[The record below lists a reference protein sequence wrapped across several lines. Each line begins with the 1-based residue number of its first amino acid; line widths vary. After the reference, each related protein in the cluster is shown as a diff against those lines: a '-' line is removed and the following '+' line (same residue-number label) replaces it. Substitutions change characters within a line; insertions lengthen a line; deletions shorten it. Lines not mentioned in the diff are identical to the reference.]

1 MAPEV
6 PNGAERVQERIGDL
20 DGDDAPDRL
29 VTWAVTLDEDETVFH
44 LRVMTGSGFVV
55 ERELTEAS
63 ATADV
68 RPLGT
73 VPIGDGHQAA
83 LVVEDVGAS
92 AELISVWGFHDWE
105 DERCALGRLTIADDA
120 APVVFPVGATVGVTN
135 SLACAEVEGV
145 PTLAV
150 REATASEDGET
161 YEWTETHL
169 YWEGAGALRTVSQ
182 DAGSFAADDD
192 RREEFASLHCPGI
205 DLQ

>member
-1 MAPEV
+1 MTTRRHAITSVLVGVALLLTGCGQDDAELVGSGTEATTADDATTAAPATTPAPSPTTSDTSPPTPTAAPSTEATVASAAGGCDPAASDMAPEV

-44 LRVMTGSGFVV
+44 LRVVTGSGFVA

-92 AELISVWGFHDWE
+92 AELISVWGSTT
-105 DERCALGRLTIADDA
+105 GRTSA
-120 APVVFPVGATVGVTN
+120 ARWGA
-135 SLACAEVEGV
+135 
-145 PTLAV
+145 
-150 REATASEDGET
+150 
-161 YEWTETHL
+161 
-169 YWEGAGALRTVSQ
+169 
-182 DAGSFAADDD
+182 
-192 RREEFASLHCPGI
+192 
-205 DLQ
+205 